1 MNPSTLLA
9 SHFSNNRFST
19 SSYLLNPL
27 PLPTPANFNLSR
39 RRHFRVSIPRA
50 SSEVAQQDVS
60 SSSPS
65 SLDIFGGKKELTGL
79 QPIVHLLP
87 PPLRL
92 ATSAI
97 VVAGAVAAGY
107 GLGLRFGKSSNAA
120 LGGAAALAAAS
131 GAAVYSFNSCVPEVA
146 AVDLHNYVAG
156 FDDPKNVK
164 NEEIESIATKL
175 V

>member
-9 SHFSNNRFST
+9 SHFSNNRCP
-19 SSYLLNPL
+19 LLNPL
-27 PLPTPANFNLSR
+27 PLRTSTNFNLTK

-50 SSEVAQQDVS
+50 SSEVTEQPVS

-65 SLDIFGGKKELTGL
+65 GLDIFGGKKELTGI
-79 QPIVHLLP
+79 QPIVQLIP

-107 GLGLRFGKSSNAA
+107 GLGLRFGKSRNAA

-131 GAAVYSFNSCVPEVA
+131 GAAVYSLNSCVPEVA

-164 NEEIESIATKL
+164 KEEIESIATKL

>member
-9 SHFSNNRFST
+9 SHFSTNRAP
-19 SSYLLNPL
+19 SSSSLLNPL
-27 PLPTPANFNLSR
+27 PLRTPTSFNLHKR
-39 RRHFRVSIPRA
+39 RQFRVSIPRS
-50 SSEVAQQDVS
+50 SSEVTEDGVS

-65 SLDIFGGKKELTGL
+65 TVDIFGGKKELTGV
-79 QPIVHLLP
+79 QPVVKLLP
-87 PPLRL
+87 PSLRL

-107 GLGLRFGKSSNAA
+107 GLGLQFGKSRNAA

-131 GAAVYSFNSCVPEVA
+131 GAAVYSLNSCVPEVA
-146 AVDLHNYVAG
+146 AVDLHNYVAE

-164 NEEIESIATKL
+164 KEEIENIATKL